1 MLLMSMHLFMHR
13 TCESYS
19 GGNRRKLAVAVAL
32 MGGPPVVLMD
42 EPSTGAHTAATRC
55 GLLASDALPCARKP
69 WGHSAGIAGSV
80 LLFVV
85 A

>member
-1 MLLMSMHLFMHR
+1 MHR

-42 EPSTGAHTAATRC
+42 EPSTGACTGSSLTNVQPLHVFPPVGRWGAAVC
-55 GLLASDALPCARKP
+55 GQASNTLGTELAALC
-69 WGHSAGIAGSV
+69 
-80 LLFVV
+80 
-85 A
+85 

>member
-1 MLLMSMHLFMHR
+1 MHR

-42 EPSTGAHTAATRC
+42 EPSTGARRSFSHDV
-55 GLLASDALPCARKP
+55 LHAS
-69 WGHSAGIAGSV
+69 GSA
-80 LLFVV
+80 
-85 A
+85 

>member
-1 MLLMSMHLFMHR
+1 MNNRKPDVAAMLRCDCPTVLNNCLRDDLTSSPHALRR

-42 EPSTGAHTAATRC
+42 EPSTGA
-55 GLLASDALPCARKP
+55 LSFKI
-69 WGHSAGIAGSV
+69 W
-80 LLFVV
+80 
-85 A
+85 